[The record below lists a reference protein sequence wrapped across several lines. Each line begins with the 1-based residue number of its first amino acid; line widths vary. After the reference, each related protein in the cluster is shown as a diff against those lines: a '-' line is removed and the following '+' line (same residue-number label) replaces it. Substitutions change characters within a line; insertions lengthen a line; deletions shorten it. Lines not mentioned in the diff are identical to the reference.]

1 MFSKKVEG
9 TCDIYIT
16 ANQKTGKIYI
26 KAPCF
31 PFIQQVSM
39 VTKNIHIVHMYLVCT
54 ALVHRVKQPKS
65 YVDNGVI
72 GGFGSEDFRDV
83 KHNKFGNG
91 IRFQRQKLGNQKM
104 IPLKKLTLE
113 SFTSSV
119 FK

>member
-1 MFSKKVEG
+1 MFP
-9 TCDIYIT
+9 IYST
-16 ANQKTGKIYI
+16 SVNGDKEYTY
-26 KAPCF
+26 C
-31 PFIQQVSM
+31 
-39 VTKNIHIVHMYLVCT
+39 THVHMYLVCT

>member
-1 MFSKKVEG
+1 MFDK
-9 TCDIYIT
+9 
-16 ANQKTGKIYI
+16 NF
-26 KAPCF
+26 PCF
-31 PFIQQVSM
+31 PFIQQVLM